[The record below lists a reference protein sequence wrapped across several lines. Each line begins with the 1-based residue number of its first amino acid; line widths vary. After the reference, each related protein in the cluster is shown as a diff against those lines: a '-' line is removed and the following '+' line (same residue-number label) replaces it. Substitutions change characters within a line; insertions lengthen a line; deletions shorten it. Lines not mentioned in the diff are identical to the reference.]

1 METLKTLFP
10 ELYQIYIVLSK
21 KKNLQNL
28 TYFLLLNLV
37 FMFVEVVYG
46 LLSNSLG
53 LLTDGAHMLLD
64 CTAVII
70 GLYSSYLSEKKPN
83 ENFNFGFYRSEII
96 GTFINSVFLVFIAI
110 YIIFESIE
118 RFISPKEIHSEN
130 LILVS
135 FIGLIVNIVGLC
147 FAHDD
152 SHHHHNHNEEVKHN
166 SDNKEKEHHHHH
178 NENLYA
184 IYIHILADTL
194 GSVAVLLSSFLIKY
208 YKLFISD
215 PICSLFISI
224 MIFYSTIPVL
234 KNSCFTL
241 LHIPNEKIS
250 KKKNKDEKS
259 IKEIKFDDKRVYIGN
274 FDIWQIKNYYL
285 VGEIKINISGI
296 TSEDNN
302 EEYLKNINEINNKV
316 NGIMKEA
323 KINECFIEVI

>member
-1 METLKTLFP
+1 METLKILFP

-37 FMFVEVVYG
+37 FMFVEVIYG

-166 SDNKEKEHHHHH
+166 CDNKEKEHHHHH

-250 KKKNKDEKS
+250 KKKNKVEKS
-259 IKEIKFDDKRVYIGN
+259 IKEIKFDDKRVSIGH
-274 FDIWQIKNYYL
+274 FDIWQMKNDYF

>member
-224 MIFYSTIPVL
+224 MIFYSTIP
-234 KNSCFTL
+234 NSCFTL

-250 KKKNKDEKS
+250 KKKNKVEKS
-259 IKEIKFDDKRVYIGN
+259 IKEIKFDDKRVSIGH
-274 FDIWQIKNYYL
+274 FDIWQMKNDYF
-285 VGEIKINISGI
+285 VSEIKINISGI
-296 TSEDNN
+296 SSEDNDSNN
-302 EEYLKNINEINNKV
+302 EEYLKLINEINS
-316 NGIMKEA
+316 
-323 KINECFIEVI
+323 